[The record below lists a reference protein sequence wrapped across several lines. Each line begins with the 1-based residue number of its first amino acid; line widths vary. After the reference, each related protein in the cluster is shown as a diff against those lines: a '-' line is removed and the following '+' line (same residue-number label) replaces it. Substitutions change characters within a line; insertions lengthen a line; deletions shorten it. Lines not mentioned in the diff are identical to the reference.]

1 MNQDNLLALA
11 GSQGSVPSDRRG
23 PRITRMSRGT
33 LLAAV
38 LGVFGVGPCVYALPE
53 QNN

>member
-1 MNQDNLLALA
+1 MNRDNLLALA
-11 GSQGSVPSDRRG
+11 GSQGSIPSDRRG
-23 PRITRMSRGT
+23 PRMSRGT

-38 LGVFGVGPCVYALPE
+38 LGVLGVGPCVYALPE